1 MTPVNDTKMRP
12 GSSDT
17 VTEGIRV
24 QAQAQF
30 VESESDPEHLR
41 WFYAYRIVIRNE
53 GSAPARLR
61 SRHWI
66 ILDSDNRREDVRG
79 PGVVGKTPRL
89 APGEQF
95 EYVSSC
101 PLRTAWGTMEGSY
114 TFERDD
120 GTSFD
125 AAIGRFFLAPP
136 RKPAPVG

>member
-1 MTPVNDTKMRP
+1 
-12 GSSDT
+12 
-17 VTEGIRV
+17 VTAGIRV

-30 VESESDPEHLR
+30 VESESDPDHLR
-41 WFYAYRIVIRNE
+41 WFYVYRIVIRNE
-53 GSAPARLR
+53 GDAPARLR

-66 ILDSDNRREDVRG
+66 ILDANNHREDVRG

-114 TFERDD
+114 SFERDD
-120 GTSFD
+120 GTAFE